1 MIETGK
7 ASVLADDDT
16 FSAQGSVEARA
27 IALLKAG
34 ALQNAILTSA
44 NFSII
49 ATDEKGIIQLFN
61 VGAER
66 MLGYRAAE
74 VVNKISP
81 SDIHD
86 PQEVRERAEALT
98 LELATTIAPGFEALA
113 FKASREIEDIYEL
126 TYICKDG
133 SRFPAIVSITA
144 LRDDFGA
151 IIGYLL
157 IGTDN
162 SVRKRVE
169 SELNEAMAAAD
180 KANRAKSEFLSS
192 MSHELRTPLNAILG
206 FAQLLETGSPAPTVT
221 QKRNIEQ
228 ILKAGWYLL
237 ELINEILDLALIESG
252 KLTLSN
258 EPVSLAEVMV
268 ECRAMIEPQARTRG
282 LGMTFPRFEIQRF
295 ITADRTRVKQVL
307 INLLF
312 NAIKYNRPQGAVAV
326 ECQLVAPDSIR
337 ICVRDTGVGLAPEQL
352 AQLFQPFN
360 RLGKEASAEE
370 GTGIGL
376 VVTKRLVEL
385 MGGTIGADST
395 VGVGSV
401 FWVEFPLAAAPHLAV
416 LESELAA
423 TARPQVPDGTPM
435 RTLLY
440 VEDNPANLELVEQL
454 VARRTDLRL
463 LSAADGTL
471 GIEYARACLPEVIL
485 MDINLPGV
493 SGIEAM
499 KILRADPTTAHI
511 PIIALSANAV
521 PRDIEKGLE
530 AGFFNYITKPI
541 MVNQFMDALDV
552 ALIFSQKS
560 ARRAAEA
567 EAQQP

>member
-1 MIETGK
+1 MIEAPDDAT
-7 ASVLADDDT
+7 LADDD
-16 FSAQGSVEARA
+16 AARA
-27 IALLKAG
+27 AGSADAHRRNALLKAG

-66 MLGYRAAE
+66 MLGYLAAE

-86 PQEVRERAEALT
+86 PQEVMARAQALT
-98 LELATTIAPGFEALA
+98 QELGTIIAPGFEALA

-133 SRFPAIVSITA
+133 SRFPAVVSITA
-144 LRDDFGA
+144 LRDDYGA

-180 KANRAKSEFLSS
+180 KANRAKSDFLSG

-206 FAQLLETGSPAPTVT
+206 FAQLLESGAPSPTPT
-221 QKRNIEQ
+221 QKRNIDQ

-252 KLTLSN
+252 KLTLSK

-268 ECRAMIEPQARTRG
+268 ECRAMIEPQARKRG
-282 LGMTFPRFEIQRF
+282 IGMTFPRFEIPCF
-295 ITADRTRVKQVL
+295 INADRTRIKQVL

-312 NAIKYNRPQGAVAV
+312 NAIKYNRPQGTVAV
-326 ECQLVAPDSIR
+326 ELALGTSNTVR
-337 ICVRDTGVGLAPEQL
+337 VCVRDSGVGLAPEQL

-360 RLGKEASAEE
+360 RLGQEAGAEE

-385 MGGTIGADST
+385 MGGRIGADST

-401 FWVEFPLAAAPHLAV
+401 FWIEFDLAAAPRFEIPELDAV
-416 LESELAA
+416 P
-423 TARPQVPDGTPM
+423 ARLQAPDGTPL

-454 VARRTDLRL
+454 IARRPDLRL
-463 LSAADGTL
+463 LSAADGSL

-485 MDINLPGV
+485 MDINLPGL
-493 SGIEAM
+493 SGVEAM
-499 KILRADPTTAHI
+499 KILRADPATEHI
-511 PIIALSANAV
+511 PIIALSANAI
-521 PRDIEKGLE
+521 PRDIERGLE

-541 MVNQFMDALDV
+541 MVAKFMDALDA
-552 ALIFSQKS
+552 ALAFSK
-560 ARRAAEA
+560 ATADGKAEA
-567 EAQQP
+567 GLPQ